1 MLTIVSKR
9 FWLPGIDD
17 NGTVYPLLFLQTG
30 MAVVPVSPVLLN
42 LKGVNVGIIRLY
54 AHKTQPRNTIHIGRK
69 NNAVPVNGRL
79 FIKTVFDLQG
89 NGVTFFPAKNGP
101 RQASIDCFGL
111 TLTARDIDGRFTN
124 GQVKLST
131 LQGCGNWQAQA
142 GTRIETPY
150 AKTSGY
156 AREG

>member
-1 MLTIVSKR
+1 
-9 FWLPGIDD
+9 
-17 NGTVYPLLFLQTG
+17 
-30 MAVVPVSPVLLN
+30 
-42 LKGVNVGIIRLY
+42 
-54 AHKTQPRNTIHIGRK
+54 
-69 NNAVPVNGRL
+69 VNGRL

-131 LQGCGNWQAQA
+131 LQGCGNWQAQT

>member
-1 MLTIVSKR
+1 M
-9 FWLPGIDD
+9 
-17 NGTVYPLLFLQTG
+17 
-30 MAVVPVSPVLLN
+30 
-42 LKGVNVGIIRLY
+42 
-54 AHKTQPRNTIHIGRK
+54 
-69 NNAVPVNGRL
+69 NGRL
-79 FIKTVFDLQG
+79 FIKTVFL
-89 NGVTFFPAKNGP
+89 TFRVMVSPSFQRRTGP
-101 RQASIDCFGL
+101 GSPPLIVFGL

-131 LQGCGNWQAQA
+131 LQGCGNWQAQT